1 MGFKQDNFA
10 KIWKTTIYE
19 KYTTV
24 ELSTSKKNKQTNEY
38 EVDFQHS
45 FVKFIGQAHRDAVS
59 LKRGDK
65 IKIGECEVTRK
76 YSKEK
81 QREYIDFL
89 VYTFTLESSAP
100 NASGDSLENATF
112 MNIPDDVVGELPF
125 S

>member
-1 MGFKQDNFA
+1 MGFRQGNYA
-10 KIWKTTIYE
+10 KVWGTTIYE

-24 ELSTSKKNKQTNEY
+24 ELSTSKKNKQSGEY
-38 EVDFQHS
+38 EVDFQNNY
-45 FVKFIGQAHRDAVS
+45 VKFIGQAHRDAVG

-76 YSKEK
+76 YNKEK
-81 QREYIDFL
+81 QREYIDFI
-89 VYTFTLESSAP
+89 VYDFSLESSAP
-100 NASGDSLENATF
+100 NNSGDSLENATF